1 MEAQGGPDA
10 IVGLRDLLD
19 KSKRQKEAAA
29 EQEKEALLNGLA
41 QLAAAQHLQESRI
54 AAQEEQITALK
65 AQIYKG
71 VDFQVKAVEERIN
84 AKLPELTKN
93 LEQRLDK
100 VESSLGESFHAIE
113 TLISS
118 LSAGKRKARDL
129 LVAQAVTA
137 FSHVSVHMTDEQRV
151 TLVQKR
157 VRGFLTEEA
166 HRRARGR
173 HGASARG
180 ARGLQGNYQEG
191 ARGGRAGARRGA
203 RRRIVEARRRA
214 RRCYEGEGC

>member
-1 MEAQGGPDA
+1 MEAGQAQGGPDA

-84 AKLPELTKN
+84 AKLSSNPGSFRSSKN
-93 LEQRLDK
+93 RPPTPRG
-100 VESSLGESFHAIE
+100 SS
-113 TLISS
+113 
-118 LSAGKRKARDL
+118 RW
-129 LVAQAVTA
+129 
-137 FSHVSVHMTDEQRV
+137 
-151 TLVQKR
+151 
-157 VRGFLTEEA
+157 
-166 HRRARGR
+166 RR
-173 HGASARG
+173 
-180 ARGLQGNYQEG
+180 
-191 ARGGRAGARRGA
+191 
-203 RRRIVEARRRA
+203 
-214 RRCYEGEGC
+214 